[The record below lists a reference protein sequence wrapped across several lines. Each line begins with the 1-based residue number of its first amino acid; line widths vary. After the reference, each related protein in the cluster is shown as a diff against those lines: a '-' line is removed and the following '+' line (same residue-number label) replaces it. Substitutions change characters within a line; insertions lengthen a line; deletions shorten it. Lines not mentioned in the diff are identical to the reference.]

1 MVEDLIEL
9 RKLLDESRDRWLWE
23 LEQAENTRL
32 KGDVQHFL
40 RAKAGF
46 RVTVEAIEKVES
58 MLRTLTGWD
67 DLFPNMSGEVFLG
80 TPLEDSNVG

>member
-1 MVEDLIEL
+1 MVEDLNEL
-9 RKLLDESRDRWLWE
+9 RKLLDENRDRWLWE

-46 RVTVEAIEKVES
+46 RVTQEAIDKVEK
-58 MLRTLTGWD
+58 MLGNLTGWP
-67 DLFPNMSGEVFLG
+67 DLFPSIDPSMLG
-80 TPLEDSNVG
+80 TPVEANRE